1 MTLRDWRAGELTMLL
16 LALVLAVAA
25 LSSVGFLADRL
36 ARGLARDARQM
47 IGADL
52 VVRADQPVD
61 PRFVAMAAQLG
72 LATAQTVAFPSMVSA
87 APVAISASAS
97 ARPLSLLSVHPSS
110 VQAPSANA
118 DVPTR
123 LAAVKAVSSTYPLR
137 GALELAAAPEQAGHA
152 VKGIPVS
159 GTVWID
165 PQLLD
170 TLQLHIG
177 GVLKLGERNF
187 TVAALI
193 TREMDRGFAFVNF
206 SPRVMLNLD
215 DLASTGLI
223 TFGSRA
229 TYRLQISGSD
239 AAVSRY
245 TQWARQQLAGGQVR
259 GVALETV
266 GDGQPQVRDTLMRA
280 RHFLSL
286 VAMLT
291 ALLAAVA
298 IAMAAHRYVRR
309 HLDGGAVMRC
319 LGASRRTLRGLFVL
333 EFVMLGVAGSSLG
346 VLLGFVGHYVLLQ
359 WLGPLI
365 GVSLP
370 AAGWQPAIAGLASGL
385 VLLLGFALPPLQV
398 LVSVPPAR
406 VLRRELGGESRTV
419 WLGYGLG
426 LLLFG
431 ALLVSAAGELRLGLI
446 VAGGFAGGL
455 LGLSAVARLLL
466 FVMARLARRASGWGG
481 LGWRYALASMER
493 RSALSV
499 LQISALGIGLMCL
512 LLLAITRNDLVAGWR
527 ASTPADAPNQFVID
541 IQPDQVDAVQ
551 AFLAG
556 SGQTGVALA
565 PMIRG
570 RLIAIDGRAIGPNDY
585 RDADARRLVD
595 REFNLSYT
603 TSLPADNR
611 VVSGRWY
618 GANGGVAEG
627 ATAGANG
634 AANEA
639 VTANR
644 PANAAENGAS
654 NQPAEISMEVG
665 IARSLHVK
673 VGDVLRFDI
682 AGQQIDAPVTSLR
695 KLDWGSFR
703 VNFFVLMPPAAL
715 SGFPATFIT
724 SFHLAANRHSTI
736 DALVAR
742 FANLTVID
750 AGVLIAQLQS
760 VLNQVIGAVQ
770 FLFVFTLAAGVL
782 VLYAA
787 LAGSRDER
795 VREAALL
802 RALGASRQ
810 QIRRVQLTE
819 FILVGGIAGLM
830 AAVGAQALAYVLA
843 ERVFSFHLSFNPW
856 LPGLGTAAGIA
867 CATITGWSGLQA
879 VLRRP
884 ALQSLREGA

>member
-1 MTLRDWRAGELTMLL
+1 MSRAGPTSSTTSSRSAASPRPALLRQAWRMTVRDWRAGELTLLL

-36 ARGLARDARQM
+36 AHGLARDARQM

-52 VVRADQPVD
+52 VVRADHPVD
-61 PRFVAMAAQLG
+61 PQFVAMAHQLD
-72 LATAQTVAFPSMVSA
+72 LRTAQTVAFPSMVSPPA
-87 APVAISASAS
+87 VSVPIAVASSALSSSAPLAQTEMPARLVAI
-97 ARPLSLLSVHPSS
+97 
-110 VQAPSANA
+110 
-118 DVPTR
+118 
-123 LAAVKAVSSTYPLR
+123 KAVSAAYPLR
-137 GALELAAAPEQAGHA
+137 GALELASGPNQAGHA
-152 VKGIPVS
+152 VKGTPPS
-159 GTVWID
+159 GSVWVD

-170 TLQLHIG
+170 TLHLQLG
-177 GVLKLGERNF
+177 GSLKVGDRVF

-215 DLASTGLI
+215 DLPSTGLI

-229 TYRLQISGSD
+229 TYRLLVSGSD
-239 AAVSRY
+239 AAVAAYSN
-245 TQWARQQLAGGQVR
+245 WARQQVAGAQVR
-259 GVALETV
+259 GVVLESV
-266 GDGQPQVRDTLMRA
+266 SDGQPQVRDTLTRA

-333 EFVMLGVAGSSLG
+333 EFAMLGLAGSSLG
-346 VLLGFVGHYVLLQ
+346 VLLGFAGHYVLLQ
-359 WLGPLI
+359 WLGSLI

-370 AAGWQPAIAGLASGL
+370 NASWQPAVAGLISGL

-406 VLRRELGGESRTV
+406 VLRRELGGESRMV

-426 LLLFG
+426 ILLFG
-431 ALLVSAAGELRLGLI
+431 ALLVLAAGELRLGLI

-455 LGLSAVARLLL
+455 LALSAVARLLVFIL
-466 FVMARLARRASGWGG
+466 ARLARRANGWGG

-493 RSALSV
+493 RAGVSV
-499 LQISALGIGLMCL
+499 LQITALGIGLMCL
-512 LLLAITRNDLVAGWR
+512 LLLALTRNDLVAGWR
-527 ASTPADAPNQFVID
+527 ASTPADAPNQFIID
-541 IQPDQVDAVQ
+541 IQPDQADAVRG
-551 AFLAG
+551 FLAAQ
-556 SGQTGVALA
+556 GQTGVALE

-585 RDADARRLVD
+585 PDADARRLVE
-595 REFNLSYT
+595 REFNLSYNAG
-603 TSLPADNR
+603 LPSDNR
-611 VVSGRWY
+611 IVSGHWY
-618 GANGGVAEG
+618 GAAQNGGNPGV
-627 ATAGANG
+627 
-634 AANEA
+634 
-639 VTANR
+639 
-644 PANAAENGAS
+644 PA
-654 NQPAEISMEVG
+654 QPEISMEVG
-665 IARSLHVK
+665 IAHTLHLK
-673 VGDVLRFDI
+673 LGDTLRFDI
-682 AGQQIDAPVTSLR
+682 AGQQIDAPITSLR

-715 SGFPATFIT
+715 AAYPATFIT
-724 SFHLAANRHSTI
+724 SFHLAPERHATI
-736 DALVAR
+736 DALVKR
-742 FANLTVID
+742 FPNLTVID

-770 FLFVFTLAAGVL
+770 FLFIFTLGAGVL

-795 VREAALL
+795 IREAALL
-802 RALGASRQ
+802 RALGATRK
-810 QIRRVQLTE
+810 QIRRVQITE
-819 FILVGGIAGLM
+819 FILVGGCAGLM
-830 AAVGAQALAYVLA
+830 AAVGAQVLAYVLA

-856 LPGLGTAAGIA
+856 LPLLGTVAGIA
-867 CATITGWSGLQA
+867 CTTLAGWPGLQA
-879 VLRRP
+879 VLRRS
-884 ALQSLREGA
+884 ALQSLREG

>member
-1 MTLRDWRAGELTMLL
+1 MGR
-16 LALVLAVAA
+16 V
-25 LSSVGFLADRL
+25 
-36 ARGLARDARQM
+36 
-47 IGADL
+47 
-52 VVRADQPVD
+52 
-61 PRFVAMAAQLG
+61 
-72 LATAQTVAFPSMVSA
+72 
-87 APVAISASAS
+87 
-97 ARPLSLLSVHPSS
+97 
-110 VQAPSANA
+110 
-118 DVPTR
+118 
-123 LAAVKAVSSTYPLR
+123 
-137 GALELAAAPEQAGHA
+137 
-152 VKGIPVS
+152 VKGIPAP

-170 TLQLHIG
+170 TLHVHVG
-177 GVLKLGERNF
+177 GLLKLGDRNF

-206 SPRVMLNLD
+206 SPRVMLNRD

-229 TYRLQISGSD
+229 TYRLLVSGQD
-239 AAVSRY
+239 AAVARY
-245 TQWARQQLAGGQVR
+245 TQWARQQLAGGQLR
-259 GVALETV
+259 GVVLETV
-266 GDGQPQVRDTLMRA
+266 GDGQPQVRDTLTRA

-319 LGASRRTLRGLFVL
+319 LGASKRSLRGLFVL
-333 EFVMLGVAGSSLG
+333 EFVMLGLAGSSLG

-370 AAGWQPAIAGLASGL
+370 AAGLQPAMAGLASGL
-385 VLLLGFALPPLQV
+385 VLLLGFALPPLQI
-398 LVSVPPAR
+398 LASVPPAR
-406 VLRRELGGESRTV
+406 VLRRELGGESRAV

-455 LGLSAVARLLL
+455 LVLSAVARLCLC
-466 FVMARLARRASGWGG
+466 VMARLVRRASGWGG

-493 RSALSV
+493 RAALSV

-551 AFLAG
+551 AFLARN
-556 SGQTGVALA
+556 GQSGVALE

-603 TSLPADNR
+603 TELPADNR
-611 VVSGRWY
+611 IVSGRWY
-618 GANGGVAEG
+618 GAQGGAVKDTPA
-627 ATAGANG
+627 AANSVANG
-634 AANEA
+634 AQSG
-639 VTANR
+639 
-644 PANAAENGAS
+644 AAGQDARGLRVG
-654 NQPAEISMEVG
+654 AEISMESG
-665 IARSLHVK
+665 IAHSLRVK

-802 RALGASRQ
+802 RALGASRR

-830 AAVGAQALAYVLA
+830 AAAGAQALAYILA
-843 ERVFSFHLSFNPW
+843 EQVFSFHLTFNPW

-867 CATITGWSGLQA
+867 CATLTGWSGLQA

>member
-603 TSLPADNR
+603 ATLPADNR

-618 GANGGVAEG
+618 GVNGRVAEAGSTNGVANGG
-627 ATAGANG
+627 ANQ
-634 AANEA
+634 
-639 VTANR
+639 R
-644 PANAAENGAS
+644 
-654 NQPAEISMEVG
+654 AEISMEVG

-867 CATITGWSGLQA
+867 CATLTGWSGLQA